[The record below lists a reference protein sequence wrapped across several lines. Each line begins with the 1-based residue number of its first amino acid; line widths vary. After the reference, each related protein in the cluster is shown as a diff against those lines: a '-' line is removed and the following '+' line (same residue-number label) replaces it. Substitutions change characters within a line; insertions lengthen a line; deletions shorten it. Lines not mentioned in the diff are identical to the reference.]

1 MLDQVF
7 VTGRR
12 LPGCRAG
19 DAIPPV
25 TVGDMTEIPEQ
36 IEAMPEEEAG
46 RQLEELYEEIERA
59 NRAYFVDDDPFLV
72 DAEYD
77 RKKRLLRRIEEQFPA
92 LKRQASPT
100 DQVGAAPAERF
111 RKARHSQ
118 PMLSLDNAFD
128 EEDVF
133 EFDARVRRFLAMTG
147 DEALDYVAE
156 PKIDG
161 LSISLCFQDG
171 RMVRATTRGDVTRN
185 VQSISEIPSR
195 LDHAP
200 AFIEIRGEIYMSHAD
215 FHELNQRQAETGRPA
230 RSYMNPRNAAAG
242 SLRQLDPEITRSRK
256 LRFFAH
262 GLGEVSERIGDTQ
275 LEISEHIARMGL
287 PVGPLA
293 ELCDGPPALLACF
306 ERLQDA
312 RSTLPFDIDGVV
324 FKVNDI
330 SLQNRLGNSST
341 APRWAISAKFSAEKA
356 WTTLQT
362 IEIQI
367 GRTGA
372 LSPVARLAPV
382 TVGGVVVSNA
392 TLHNE
397 DYIAGLGS
405 DGLPIR
411 GGRDLRP
418 GDRVQVYR
426 AGDVIPKISD
436 VDISKRKVGS
446 TPYRFPSACPACGS
460 EARRDK
466 GDAARR
472 CVGDFVCA
480 AQRVEKLKHLVSR
493 KAFNIEGLGGRRIEE
508 FHEEGLVSDPADIFR
523 LREKVGDGERRLAD
537 RHGWGERSATRLF
550 DEIDASRVISLDRF
564 IFGLGIRHVG
574 EVVAERLAAYYGSW
588 EAFERMLENAED
600 RAGDAWGELNAIE
613 GIGAT
618 IADSL
623 VSTVQ
628 DERTRRIINDLAAEL
643 DIQETK
649 APQQVASRISG
660 LSIVFTGTLEGM
672 TRAEAKARA
681 EAQGA
686 RVSGSVSA
694 RTDLVVA
701 GPGSGSKSRKAQ
713 ELGVRVVDEAEW
725 AGLLEAGNPE

>member
-1 MLDQVF
+1 
-7 VTGRR
+7 
-12 LPGCRAG
+12 
-19 DAIPPV
+19 
-25 TVGDMTEIPEQ
+25 MTETPEQ
-36 IEAMPEEEAG
+36 ITAMTVDEAG
-46 RQLEELYEEIERA
+46 RLLGELYGEIDRA
-59 NRAYFVDDDPFLV
+59 NRAYFVDDEPILE

-77 RKKRLLRRIEEQFPA
+77 RKKRLLRGIEGRFPA
-92 LKRQASPT
+92 LKRPASPT

-128 EEDVF
+128 EQGVF
-133 EFDARVRRFLAMTG
+133 EFDARVRRFLGMTD
-147 DEALDYVAE
+147 DEALDYLAE

-161 LSISLCFQDG
+161 LSISLCYQDG
-171 RMVRATTRGDVTRN
+171 RMTRATTRGDGMTGEDVTRN
-185 VQSISEIPSR
+185 VQTMAEIPDR
-195 LDHAP
+195 LDQAP
-200 AFIEIRGEIYMSHAD
+200 SLIEIRGEIYMSHAD
-215 FHELNQRQAETGRPA
+215 FRELNQGQAKSGGQA
-230 RSYMNPRNAAAG
+230 KAYMNPRNAAAG

-262 GLGEVSERIGDTQ
+262 GLGAVSEKIGDTQ
-275 LEISEHIARMGL
+275 HEISARIARMGL
-287 PVGPLA
+287 PIGPHA
-293 ELCDGPPALLACF
+293 ELCDGPRALLDCLD
-306 ERLQDA
+306 RLEA
-312 RSTLPFDIDGVV
+312 MRSKLPFDIDGVV
-324 FKVNDI
+324 FKVNDV

-356 WTTLQT
+356 WTTLQA

-397 DYIAGLGS
+397 DYIAGFGS
-405 DGLPIR
+405 DGSPIR
-411 GGRDLRP
+411 AGNDLRE
-418 GDRVQVYR
+418 GDWVEVYR

-436 VDISKRKVGS
+436 VDISKRSEGS
-446 TPYRFPSACPACGS
+446 TSYGFPSACPACGS
-460 EARRDK
+460 EARRDE
-466 GDAARR
+466 GDAVRR
-472 CVGDFVCA
+472 CVGDFVCS

-508 FHEEGLVSDPADIFR
+508 FHEEGLVGEPADIFR
-523 LREKVGDGERRLAD
+523 LRARIGSGESRLAA
-537 RHGWGERSATRLF
+537 RHGWGERSASRLF
-550 DEIDASRVISLDRF
+550 DEIDASREVPLDRF
-564 IFGLGIRHVG
+564 VFGLGIRHVG
-574 EVVAERLAAYYGSW
+574 EVVAERLAAHYGSW
-588 EAFERMLENAED
+588 EAFERMLENAVD
-600 RAGDAWGELNAIE
+600 RDSDAWAELNAIE
-613 GIGAT
+613 GVGST

-623 VSTVQ
+623 VSAVE

-643 DIQETK
+643 DIREVE
-649 APQQVASRISG
+649 ARRPVASRISG

-713 ELGVRVVDEAEW
+713 ELGVRVIDEAGW
-725 AGLLEAGNPE
+725 TGLLEAGNPE